1 MPDYIVAIM
10 CMVVLLLA
18 AYAARL
24 LFLLANQKKRQREAL
39 AVVDSVGETAPASSH
54 KLGSRESI
62 QVIARCLL
70 QKQVSSTEA
79 AIRITALA
87 QGLPEVEQRTS
98 SYAAFAD
105 LANATAHIPMLDEWK
120 ALDKSK
126 KNSFDLERADI
137 EKAHDTRVMEAAK
150 ALVTLQ

>member
-1 MPDYIVAIM
+1 
-10 CMVVLLLA
+10 
-18 AYAARL
+18 
-24 LFLLANQKKRQREAL
+24 
-39 AVVDSVGETAPASSH
+39 
-54 KLGSRESI
+54 
-62 QVIARCLL
+62 
-70 QKQVSSTEA
+70 
-79 AIRITALA
+79 
-87 QGLPEVEQRTS
+87 VEQRTS
-98 SYAAFAD
+98 SFAAFAD